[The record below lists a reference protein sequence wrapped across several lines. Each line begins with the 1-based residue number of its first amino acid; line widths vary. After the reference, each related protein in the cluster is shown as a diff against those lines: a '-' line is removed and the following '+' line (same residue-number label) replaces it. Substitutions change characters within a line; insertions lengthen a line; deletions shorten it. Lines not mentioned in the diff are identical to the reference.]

1 MEREVIHQ
9 LLEKYYAG
17 ETTEHEEAVLID
29 WFASERVPDGLRADR
44 LLFEQ
49 VYGLSPLVDPGRI
62 EERMARRIDGWNSVE
77 RSILRRTRGATLR
90 WTAGIAASV
99 LLLCTVGLALHHR
112 GESVG
117 DAQTATSGV
126 LKDTYDNPEQAYAMT
141 EAALMEFSRHLNKG
155 LKTMSNDKP

>member
-49 VYGLSPLVDPGRI
+49 VYGLSPLVAPGRI

-126 LKDTYDNPEQAYAMT
+126 LKDTYDNPEQEYAMT
-141 EAALMEFSRHLNKG
+141 AAALMEFSRHLNKG
-155 LKTMSNDKP
+155 QKTMSNYKP

>member
-49 VYGLSPLVDPGRI
+49 VYGLSPLVAPGRI
-62 EERMARRIDGWNSVE
+62 EERMARRIDGWNGEIGRASCRE
-77 RSILRRTRGATLR
+77 RA
-90 WTAGIAASV
+90 
-99 LLLCTVGLALHHR
+99 
-112 GESVG
+112 
-117 DAQTATSGV
+117 
-126 LKDTYDNPEQAYAMT
+126 
-141 EAALMEFSRHLNKG
+141 
-155 LKTMSNDKP
+155 

>member
-49 VYGLSPLVDPGRI
+49 VYGLSPLVAPGRI
-62 EERMARRIDGWNSVE
+62 EGWNGVE
-77 RSILRRTRGATLR
+77 RSVLRRTRGATLR

>member
-49 VYGLSPLVDPGRI
+49 VYGLSPLVAPGQI
-62 EERMARRIDGWNSVE
+62 EERMTRRIDGWNSME
-77 RSILRRTRGATLR
+77 CTTLRRTRSMTLR
-90 WTAGIAASV
+90 WAVGIAASV

-112 GESVG
+112 GEGVG
-117 DAQTATSGV
+117 YAQTATSGV

>member
-1 MEREVIHQ
+1 MEREEIHQ

-29 WFASERVPDGLRADR
+29 YFASEQVPDGLRADR

-49 VYGLSPLVDPGRI
+49 VYGLSPHVAPGRI

-77 RSILRRTRGATLR
+77 CATLRRTRSMTLR
-90 WTAGIAASV
+90 WAVGIAASV

-112 GESVG
+112 GEGVG
-117 DAQTATSGV
+117 YAQTATSGV
-126 LKDTYDNPEQAYAMT
+126 VKDTYDNPEQAYAMT
-141 EAALMEFSRHLNKG
+141 ETALMEFSRRLNRG